1 MRGFD
6 HGHVQTWRV
15 TNGEKMAAFIMSWC
29 HFHRAQCLTMD
40 NRWSSF
46 MYFTYLSLIGSPLPP
61 VPLFPEGKTK
71 IE

>member
-15 TNGEKMAAFIMSWC
+15 TNGEEIAAFIMSWC
-29 HFHRAQCLTMD
+29 HCRKAQCLTMD

-46 MYFTYLSLIGSPLPP
+46 MYFTYS
-61 VPLFPEGKTK
+61 
-71 IE
+71 